1 MSRRIAGWLWAS
13 VFGLFLILSLDLWA
27 WEGDFLVIDL
37 PYSIAYPFF
46 LCLCLSVIMY
56 MFVRTYWKEEA
67 R

>member
-1 MSRRIAGWLWAS
+1 MSRSKAGWLWAI
-13 VFGLFLILSLDLWA
+13 VFGLFLILAMDLWA
-27 WEGDFLVIDL
+27 WEGDFLVLGL

-56 MFVRTYWKEEA
+56 MFVRTHWKEEA